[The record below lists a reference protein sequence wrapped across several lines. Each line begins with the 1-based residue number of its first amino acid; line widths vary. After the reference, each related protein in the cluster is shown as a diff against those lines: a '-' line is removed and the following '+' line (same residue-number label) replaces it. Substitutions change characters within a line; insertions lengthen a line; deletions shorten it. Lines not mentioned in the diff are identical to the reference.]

1 MRVGRSIALFGI
13 CLAGILS
20 AVACEWDYDTL
31 AIEAR
36 GRFDEVHAMTGRF
49 DRFPPLYYEMRLA
62 RVEKLIAKNPKD
74 WEAYDAAAV
83 ACGRL
88 GQDDDAIE
96 WMNRKL
102 QAMRNASVTPESN
115 RDAWYRYH
123 ANIGTN
129 FAHRWFAQGVD
140 KKRDADLLT
149 AEVHIAKAIEINPD
163 AHFGREIVQLEV
175 LRWLIASNAAERKGE
190 IHESLTSHLTGGTE
204 IGLETNIKG
213 LIGIIVMGSGW
224 NSVDV
229 FSTLGDLLEWRG
241 DSYLAFLAK
250 SRAVELW
257 SGGSFSMGA
266 GLSHKDANLK
276 ESIDIDPEEL
286 MIEDESDKA
295 RIRSQ
300 YAALRQNANQWHY
313 FRTAFMEDQLKRG
326 RHPDTHK
333 DFWKGY
339 EEVPA
344 IHLTDFGNSN
354 LEDDWMAWAG
364 GVGGIGAI
372 GAIAGYATLRL
383 RRRRAAFPPPA
394 G

>member
-1 MRVGRSIALFGI
+1 MGRSVLTLILWMTVIAG
-13 CLAGILS
+13 
-20 AVACEWDYDTL
+20 AVACAWDYDTL
-31 AIEAR
+31 AIEAK
-36 GRFDEVHAMTGRF
+36 GKFNEVHAITGRF
-49 DRFPPLYYEMRLA
+49 DRYPPLYYEMRLA
-62 RVEKLIAKNPKD
+62 RVKKLIAKNPSD

-83 ACGRL
+83 ASDKL
-88 GQDDDAIE
+88 GKFDEAVE
-96 WMNRKL
+96 WMEKKERQLKDGGV
-102 QAMRNASVTPESN
+102 SPTSN

-123 ANIGTN
+123 ANIGTIY
-129 FAHRWFAQGVD
+129 AHRWFATGAN
-140 KKRDADLLT
+140 KKQDIDLIT
-149 AEVHIAKAIEINPD
+149 AEGHIARAIEINPD

-175 LRWLIASNAAERKGE
+175 LRWLIASNAADRKGE
-190 IHESLTSHLTGGTE
+190 DHETLTSHLTGEAE
-204 IGLETNIKG
+204 IDLEKNIKG
-213 LIGIIVMGSGW
+213 LIGIIIMGSGW

-257 SGGSFSMGA
+257 AGGSFSMGA
-266 GLSHKDANLK
+266 GLTHKDANLK

-295 RIRSQ
+295 RVRSQ

-313 FRTAFMEDQLKRG
+313 FRTAFMEDQLKKG
-326 RHPDTHK
+326 RHPDTHN

-339 EEVPA
+339 QEVPA
-344 IHLTDFGNSN
+344 IHLTDFGDSDG
-354 LEDDWMAWAG
+354 EDEWMAWAG